1 MNYVCGSA
9 HRGKG
14 VKMRLFTRVMIVLAL
29 LAGTSACAMA
39 NEVWTFN
46 NVEFNNGGTYDPNQL
61 TGTFTTNTVG
71 STWSVVSFSLTIT
84 PIPTAGDT
92 VDPNDTFT
100 VAQVVQS
107 YLPGEIGLS
116 NAGFSEF
123 IDLTPSAPLSPTGGI
138 FTLTTGFDCTGCGTL
153 ITNLDPT
160 VIGTAPGVAAPEPS
174 SALLLVCGLG
184 GLAFFSRKRLGLV

>member
-1 MNYVCGSA
+1 
-9 HRGKG
+9 
-14 VKMRLFTRVMIVLAL
+14 MIILGL
-29 LAGTSACAMA
+29 LMVTSACATA

-46 NVEFNNGGTYDPNQL
+46 NVEFNNGGTFDPNQL
-61 TGTFTTNTVG
+61 SGTFTTSTVG

-84 PIPTAGDT
+84 PIPTGGDT
-92 VDPNDTFT
+92 PDPNNVFT
-100 VAQVVQS
+100 VAQVLGS
-107 YLPGEIGLS
+107 PSLPNQISLS

-123 IDLTPSAPLSPTGGI
+123 IDLTPSAPLSPTGGT
-138 FTLTTGFDCTGCGTL
+138 FALTGGFDCTGCGTL

-160 VIGTAPGVAAPEPS
+160 VTGTAPGAAAPEPS